1 MSSIKNIIFY
11 FPHKKI
17 GGVSTL
23 FLNASEILQKKFD
36 IHIVDFN
43 DGYMKNNLPNGVN
56 FIDVENIDKYPIDSI
71 VIFQSFRFWNIRD
84 FEKFDSRTK
93 IIFWNLHPDNL
104 YPYIFS
110 NKSTSFKSI
119 IANLIKPLSFFR
131 QKKIGNLITYL
142 NKNGGIFF
150 MDEENY
156 LKTCSYFK
164 TININENYLPV
175 ITKKNILVKKSNS
188 DLNNFAWIGRICDFK
203 VHILIHLL
211 QRLNTIYALNYK
223 KLNFYIVGDGEEMPL
238 LKKEVLTLKNLN
250 IEFLG
255 EVDKDMENKIFS
267 KNIDILFA
275 MGMSALEGASRSIPT
290 VLLDYS
296 YKKIKNKYR
305 FNLAFNSKK
314 YTLAKEIKA
323 SNFEKVCTLNNLLM
337 TIKNDYLSISNKSYL
352 WWLHNYSGESF
363 EKKINNI
370 FKKNSTSFEDLK
382 DQKFNKVDLISF
394 YLKNISKKLISE
406 PKYESHFNQY

>member
-1 MSSIKNIIFY
+1 
-11 FPHKKI
+11 
-17 GGVSTL
+17 
-23 FLNASEILQKKFD
+23 
-36 IHIVDFN
+36 
-43 DGYMKNNLPNGVN
+43 
-56 FIDVENIDKYPIDSI
+56 
-71 VIFQSFRFWNIRD
+71 
-84 FEKFDSRTK
+84 
-93 IIFWNLHPDNL
+93 
-104 YPYIFS
+104 
-110 NKSTSFKSI
+110 
-119 IANLIKPLSFFR
+119 
-131 QKKIGNLITYL
+131 
-142 NKNGGIFF
+142 
-150 MDEENY
+150 
-156 LKTCSYFK
+156 
-164 TININENYLPV
+164 
-175 ITKKNILVKKSNS
+175 
-188 DLNNFAWIGRICDFK
+188 
-203 VHILIHLL
+203 
-211 QRLNTIYALNYK
+211 
-223 KLNFYIVGDGEEMPL
+223 
-238 LKKEVLTLKNLN
+238 
-250 IEFLG
+250 
-255 EVDKDMENKIFS
+255 
-267 KNIDILFA
+267 